1 MPALR
6 LLSWPSIVSGPIPM
20 VRERP
25 IEREDDLSL
34 FFWLVR
40 ELEPLEARPEA
51 GQHTDPEAAERRASA
66 DDRRPP
72 TPRLSEDE
80 VNEEIAERLGPADE
94 AEQDEESKGD
104 KSHDEPPDI
113 LAS

>member
-1 MPALR
+1 
-6 LLSWPSIVSGPIPM
+6 M

-51 GQHTDPEAAERRASA
+51 GHHVGPEAAERRTRESCRAA
-66 DDRRPP
+66 VAVVATPARTDRA
-72 TPRLSEDE
+72 
-80 VNEEIAERLGPADE
+80 V
-94 AEQDEESKGD
+94 
-104 KSHDEPPDI
+104 
-113 LAS
+113 